1 MLMVSDAA
9 LLSSPSHCPGLHLL
23 PSKRHMTISTTLPP
37 LPSWHAACK
46 QACHAQIHQSSGC
59 AAGAV
64 GNSIAPLDFASPGT
78 RAAQVRGVLDAM
90 PSTNLKP
97 ENEEEE
103 LESDRVYRTTYMFSA
118 TMPPTVERLARKYLR
133 RPVVVN
139 IGSAGKATDNVAQVG
154 ISEPFFMHA
163 VMVLLGQ

>member
-1 MLMVSDAA
+1 MCSR
-9 LLSSPSHCPGLHLL
+9 SC
-23 PSKRHMTISTTLPP
+23 RE
-37 LPSWHAACK
+37 
-46 QACHAQIHQSSGC
+46 
-59 AAGAV
+59 
-64 GNSIAPLDFASPGT
+64 SIAPLDFASPGT

-154 ISEPFFMHA
+154 ISEPFSCM
-163 VMVLLGQ
+163 L